1 MKIGSLFSGIGGLD
15 LACEQVFGGE
25 TVWQVEREPYCQK
38 VLAARWPAAQRF
50 DDVTQVSAEVLEP
63 VDVLCGGFPCQDLS
77 IAGRR
82 AGLDGAKSGLYG
94 EMMRLVSELRPR
106 FVVFENVPAL
116 MQYRARVHGDLTAL
130 GYGSTWQMCRASD
143 AGAPHS
149 RRRVFILAVRDAA
162 GCVVLPDPSSQG
174 DLFAPSWDELPAL
187 DRNWPTPCT
196 RDFKDSGHEPSQQRR
211 ESVRL
216 PIAAVLEAGAR
227 MWPTPRAQ
235 EPGSVSPGYGRGLK
249 ELIESQSHLQ
259 VLNPTWVEVLMGL
272 PAGWTMPADVPAVTH
287 AWPAGRGEMQLDHEP
302 PRLVPKRLIFQR
314 AARLRALGN
323 AVVPQQA
330 ATALTRMLAVQS

>member
-15 LACEQVFGGE
+15 LACEQVFEGQ

-38 VLAARWPAAQRF
+38 VLAARWPDAERF
-50 DDVTQVSAEVLEP
+50 DDVTQVSADVLEP

-77 IAGRR
+77 IAGKR

-174 DLFAPSWDELPAL
+174 DLFAPSWDELAAL
-187 DRNWPTPCT
+187 DRNWPTPCA
-196 RDFKDSGHEPSQQRR
+196 RDYKDSGYEPSQQRR
-211 ESVRL
+211 QTPRL
-216 PIAAVLEAGAR
+216 PIAAVLASDCTSLADPATR
-227 MWPTPRAQ
+227 P
-235 EPGSVSPGYGRGLK
+235 
-249 ELIESQSHLQ
+249 

-272 PAGWTMPADVPAVTH
+272 RAGWTMPADVPAVTH